1 MEKKKFYIDKDGTIE
16 VTPFFDNQIEK
27 DCNFIELTF
36 EEWQEK
42 LSTCAYGNKKIYKG
56 GEIIEVEDERIRRS
70 KEYKELQTLI
80 EIQQCKEYLAS
91 TDYVISKLNELKLE
105 DEIEYQEAL
114 VKYKDVLTKRKEA
127 RTKINEREMSSTH
140 MDELGRKILAL

>member
-1 MEKKKFYIDKDGTIE
+1 MEKKKFYIDENGTIE

-27 DCNFIELTF
+27 DRDFIELTF

-56 GEIIEVEDERIRRS
+56 GEIIEVEDERIRCS

-91 TDYVISKLNELKLE
+91 TDYVVSKLNELKLD
-105 DEIEYQEAL
+105 DEAIYQEERI
-114 VKYKDVLTKRKEA
+114 KYQDVLTKRKEA
-127 RTKINEREMSSTH
+127 RAKINTLEV
-140 MDELGRKILAL
+140 K